1 MRNFTLRKG
10 FLGSKCGTHSSFKGF
25 IMLVVLMLMMAS
37 SAMAQE
43 AKFEVIGGL
52 RYLLDTGAKTATLMP
67 KTDSKYSGDIVVP
80 EKVNSSDGMEYV
92 VTSFEEKCFY
102 DCSGIKS
109 ITIPS
114 SVTSL
119 GNFCFSGCSGLTSI
133 TIPSSVTSLGIYCF
147 SYCWG
152 LTSITIPSSV
162 TSLSDD
168 CFYACSGIKAIT
180 IPSSVTLLGDG
191 CFSYCSSLTSI
202 TIPNTVTSLGNYCFS
217 GCSVLTSI
225 TIPSSVTSLGDGCFS
240 DCSGLTSITIPNTVT
255 SLGNY
260 CFSVCSGLTSIT
272 IPSSVTSLGRCCFF
286 GCSRIKAI
294 TIPSSVTSLGYS
306 CFYGCSGIETVY
318 FKGKVPKN
326 TSQSEIPITTIIKVP
341 TEYLQDYKDA
351 FDSSYKYIYGW
362 DPDGTGDG
370 TKPVTQCATPSI
382 SYESGKLMF
391 ACETAGAKYH
401 YTITDTDIKTD
412 ALNENGEVSLSAAY
426 KISVYATADGYTAS
440 DKAEATLYWINANL
454 ENGTNIN
461 QVRTRGVVASA
472 HDGIISLSGLDDGE
486 VVKFF
491 AADGKYLGSTV
502 AANGAASYAVSES
515 MVIAKVGKDSIKI
528 AMK

>member
-10 FLGSKCGTHSSFKGF
+10 FLGSKCGTRSSFKGF
-25 IMLVVLMLMMAS
+25 VMLVVMMLMTTS
-37 SAMAQE
+37 SAMAQG
-43 AKFEVIGGL
+43 ARFEVIDGL
-52 RYLLDTGAKTATLMP
+52 RYLLDTGAKTAALMP

-92 VTSFEEKCFY
+92 VTSFEKRCFY
-102 DCSGIKS
+102 D
-109 ITIPS
+109 
-114 SVTSL
+114 
-119 GNFCFSGCSGLTSI
+119 
-133 TIPSSVTSLGIYCF
+133 
-147 SYCWG
+147 
-152 LTSITIPSSV
+152 
-162 TSLSDD
+162 
-168 CFYACSGIKAIT
+168 CSGIKAIT

-202 TIPNTVTSLGNYCFS
+202 TIPSSVTSLDSFCFS
-217 GCSVLTSI
+217 GCS
-225 TIPSSVTSLGDGCFS
+225 
-240 DCSGLTSITIPNTVT
+240 GLTS
-255 SLGNY
+255 
-260 CFSVCSGLTSIT
+260 
-272 IPSSVTSLGRCCFF
+272 
-286 GCSRIKAI
+286 I

-426 KISVYATADGYTAS
+426 HISVYATADGYKAS

-515 MVIAKVGKDSIKI
+515 LVIAKVGKNSIKI